1 MSVVQTLGAL
11 GSELMVAA
19 AIRELVKRGQLRQV
33 LALALSEGEDTV
45 LSSKQVGLMVGRH
58 HKTVEKWVKTRGL
71 PCVRTGRNLG
81 FRLGDVR
88 LWLEQQKG

>member
-1 MSVVQTLGAL
+1 MSAVRTLGAL

-19 AIRELVKRGQLRQV
+19 AIRELVSRGQLREV
-33 LALALSEGEDTV
+33 LALALSQSESTV
-45 LSSKQVGLMVGRH
+45 LSSKEVGLLVGRH
-58 HKTVEKWVKTRGL
+58 HKTVEDWTRTRGL